1 MYQVGNT
8 YLQNMQNGNYDPNR
22 TITGSITLTN
32 GTVLPINN
40 SVIKTNTLNINNKCA
55 SNSIEL
61 GSANIGQCSFEY
73 NTDLYL
79 YDLYDAEIKLVYH
92 AWGEDIPLGTFYVS
106 EATRQTTNWLKITGY
121 DAMSKFDDSIG
132 NLSTN
137 GRAYF
142 VLMWL
147 CNQLGIELGNTEEE
161 INAMINSDVVLNIS
175 SNTYSTYRDAL
186 KDTAMVLGGF
196 ATIDRFGHLKIVQY
210 KTSAVTTLTARQ
222 RINSSLAEYQTY
234 ITEVNITIDG
244 VTYRAT
250 TSQNDGLAYSLSNK
264 MIKGLVSTIQ
274 PIVDNILD
282 AVKDAK
288 YTPATYKIL
297 YDPIYD
303 LGDFI
308 AVAPDGK
315 IIKTNINTII
325 TEYSFTIQGTSQIK
339 GVGESIFLARRS
351 KTTKDATTDSSTAY
365 AKANGTYIETY
376 KNIES
381 YNIGSSRQNVVTI
394 EYGNGTSD
402 VVVLHGQACINCTTE
417 GTVRFI
423 YGKDGE
429 DQTFSPRHKL
439 VEGYNTIEFYC
450 PYLEPEQNWLS
461 IYTVDLVS
469 DDAVGTIAIDD
480 IRADVMATM
489 YGAGK
494 FIVDNVF
501 DEQIPFYN
509 RDETLNNFL
518 LGTDDP
524 YAEEEENG

>member
-1 MYQVGNT
+1 MFPVGNT
-8 YLQNMQNGNYDPNR
+8 YKQNMANGIYDEHRN
-22 TITGSITLTN
+22 ITGTITLTN

-92 AWGEDIPLGTFYVS
+92 AWGEDIPLGTYYVS
-106 EATRQTTNWLKITGY
+106 EATRQTNNWLKITGY
-121 DAMSKFDDSIG
+121 DAMNKFDDNIG

-137 GRAYF
+137 GKAYF

-147 CNQLGIELGNTEEE
+147 CNQLNITLGNTEAE
-161 INAMINSDVVLNIS
+161 INAMQNSDVILNIS
-175 SNTYSTYRDAL
+175 SNSYSTYRDAL

-210 KTSAVTTLTARQ
+210 KTSVDTTLTARQ
-222 RINSSLAEYQTY
+222 RISTSLAEYKTY
-234 ITEVNITIDG
+234 ITEINITIDS
-244 VTYRAT
+244 VTYRAV

-264 MIKGLVSTIQ
+264 MIKGLVATVQ

-282 AVKDAK
+282 AIKDAK
-288 YTPATYKIL
+288 YTPATYTIL

-308 AVAPDGK
+308 EAAPDGK
-315 IIKTNINTII
+315 IVKNTTNTII
-325 TEYSFTIQGTSQIK
+325 TEYSFTMQGTSQIK

-351 KTTKDATTDSSTAY
+351 KTTKEESSDSASAY

-402 VVVLHGQACINCTTE
+402 VIVLHGQACINCTTE
-417 GTVRFI
+417 GTIQFI
-423 YGKDGE
+423 YGKDGT
-429 DQTFSPRHKL
+429 DQTFSPKHKL
-439 VEGYNTIEFYC
+439 HVGYNTIEFYC
-450 PYLEPEQNWLS
+450 TYLDPEQNWLS
-461 IYTVDLVS
+461 LYTVDLVS
-469 DDAVGTIAIDD
+469 SDAVGTIAIDD

-494 FIVDNVF
+494 FLVDNVF
-501 DEQIPFYN
+501 DEYIPFYN
-509 RDETLNNFL
+509 RDETLNNYMI
-518 LGTDDP
+518 GTEDP
-524 YAEEEENG
+524 YTEEENNG